1 MTESDGCFITVAN
14 NHMYHCMVCLSRTQW
29 DDFSRRSWRPCEKF
43 QTLRLELPN
52 RRHVLNSKTLII
64 ELGSLVYSI
73 EYNCLVCVCVQRS
86 LSNAEEEVKHQHE
99 MCDRLQTELTDVA
112 EKSDRQSTEF
122 DQLNE
127 KLRVIHPCC
136 CWKTRNLCY
145 RKDNRAMRPIY
156 GCREDFRD
164 SLTTPTAIF
173 TRFFIGYC
181 SDWPC
186 KYAYKIWSP

>member
-1 MTESDGCFITVAN
+1 
-14 NHMYHCMVCLSRTQW
+14 
-29 DDFSRRSWRPCEKF
+29 
-43 QTLRLELPN
+43 
-52 RRHVLNSKTLII
+52 VLNSKTLII

-136 CWKTRNLCY
+136 C
-145 RKDNRAMRPIY
+145 
-156 GCREDFRD
+156 
-164 SLTTPTAIF
+164 
-173 TRFFIGYC
+173 
-181 SDWPC
+181 
-186 KYAYKIWSP
+186 